1 MATITKIQAAYIVVS
16 NVNREVQMSLKLSF
30 LEWTHND
37 QLLHQVM
44 IAVFQQYQPSSNLIQ
59 KKMDGRMYVWN
70 KYSG

>member
-1 MATITKIQAAYIVVS
+1 
-16 NVNREVQMSLKLSF
+16 MSLKLSF